1 MRIAA
6 RVDDNQKDIVE
17 ALRAIGATV
26 RVVTQGGGIPDL
38 LVGFRGHTVLMEVK
52 DGRKKP
58 SARKL
63 TEAEER
69 FFLEWRGGM
78 LAIVESVDDA
88 LALLKGL

>member
-1 MRIAA
+1 MRLAA

-63 TEAEER
+63 TEAEEK

-78 LAIVESVDDA
+78 LAIVENVDDA

>member
-63 TEAEER
+63 TEAEEK